1 MYKKVA
7 RELYLTFIRS
17 NATFICSYRE
27 GMICGEPKL
36 VAKHNVGKFQT

>member
-7 RELYLTFIRS
+7 RELYLTFICS
-17 NATFICSYRE
+17 NTTFICSYRK

-36 VAKHNVGKFQT
+36 VAKRNVVKNQT